1 MYTGVSIPSVGGEN
15 SRDDDEYKKVRCLSL
30 SLYVAIGA
38 SDEYISLYKIENRN
52 NNDRTPNVGG
62 L

>member
-1 MYTGVSIPSVGGEN
+1 MCTMYTGVSIPSVGGEN

-38 SDEYISLYKIENRN
+38 SD
-52 NNDRTPNVGG
+52 
-62 L
+62 